1 MRIAR
6 ITLLAAA
13 ISATSWNSRPA
24 RAAGDAGTVAP
35 APDFSAELAR
45 MRADLAEIRRARDES
60 WLDAQRAEE
69 VRALVRDV
77 LADSSVRS
85 QWSGSPLV
93 TGYDQA
99 RGFYLGLDDQGQSIR
114 AFGFGQVRFVWND
127 GYDAAERTPAAD
139 DVWGAEVRR
148 VQLFV
153 TGTIGGP
160 DLTWLIGL
168 SVGSWNDPVNLQ
180 GIRANPRVVNGSPP
194 QISYLTVTKQLG
206 DGWYLQV
213 GNVFTPFTYES
224 HLFSTAETQMG
235 ECSMLEWLFTAAF
248 TTGASVGWDGDS
260 VRWQAVVGDQVGTG
274 PGAWNAAVNQSIAA
288 TGRLNW
294 KLCGTWEQYALETS
308 FPGQPFGAFVG
319 LAGQYQNGRAIN
331 PASSGGVNPR
341 AVTADL
347 ALMFGGANL
356 ILQGIWAD
364 QWIDRDEQSWGGLV
378 QGGVFLG
385 PAVEAFTSWG
395 IADVGGTQSRIN
407 VGANWY
413 LDGQALKLT
422 GMVIVPLTSIPGN
435 AATAV
440 LPPQGLGGGADPNN
454 NLSVVLQL
462 QAEF

>member
-1 MRIAR
+1 VLPAD
-6 ITLLAAA
+6 AA
-13 ISATSWNSRPA
+13 THL
-24 RAAGDAGTVAP
+24 DAL
-35 APDFSAELAR
+35 AELAA
-45 MRADLAEIRRARDES
+45 MRAEVAELRRAHDER
-60 WLDAQRAEE
+60 WIDEARADS
-69 VRALVRDV
+69 VRAAVREA
-77 LADSSVRS
+77 LADS
-85 QWSGSPLV
+85 LI
-93 TGYDQA
+93 TGYDPA
-99 RGFYLGLDDQGQSIR
+99 RGFFMGIEDHGALIK
-114 AFGFGQVRFVWND
+114 AFGFVQVRFTVNA
-127 GYDAAERTPAAD
+127 GYDGAQRTPAT
-139 DVWGAEVRR
+139 DVLWGTEVRR
-148 VQLFV
+148 AQLFV
-153 TGTIGGP
+153 TGQLSGP

-168 SVGSWNDPVNLQ
+168 TVGAYNDPVPLQ
-180 GIRANPRVVNGSPP
+180 EVAVDPDAVLGTPP
-194 QISYLTVTKQLG
+194 GISYLNVTKQFG
-206 DGWYLQV
+206 GGWYGQA
-213 GNVFTPFTYES
+213 GSIFTPFTYES
-224 HLFSTAETQMG
+224 HLFSTAQTQMG
-235 ECSMLEWLFTAAF
+235 ECSMLEWLFTASF
-248 TTGASVGWDGDS
+248 TTGASVGWNGDS

-413 LDGQALKLT
+413 LDRQALKLT
-422 GMVIVPLTSIPGN
+422 GMVIVPLTTIPGN